1 MKNIIVIDID
11 NTVSIIGDRLKYLNR
26 KPKDWDS
33 FYDNC
38 LKDKPN
44 FPIIRI
50 IQGLFNLPLVTYY
63 NYQFFYITGRPERI
77 REKTLLWLNKYNLCC
92 DTENL
97 FMRKNHDYRPDYIL
111 KREII
116 EPFKDKIL
124 MAFEDRDQVV
134 QMYRELG
141 ITCLQVVDGTY

>member
-11 NTVSIIGDRLKYLNR
+11 NTVSIVGERLKYILQ

-33 FYDNC
+33 FYNNC
-38 LKDKPN
+38 DEDEPN
-44 FPIIRI
+44 EPIIKI
-50 IQGLFNLPLVTYY
+50 IHGLINLPLI
-63 NYQFFYITGRPERI
+63 NYQYFYITGRPERV
-77 REKTLLWLNKYNLCC
+77 RQKTLKWLNKYNLYC

-97 FMRKNHDYRPDYIL
+97 FMRKDHDYRPDYIL
-111 KREII
+111 KKEII

-141 ITCLQVVDGTY
+141 ITCLQVADGKY